1 MTGLLR
7 VADLLRAAHIDPALA
22 GERVL
27 RPLVEERR
35 LALGDRD
42 DDAYAD
48 RLVRDAAE
56 FGRLRERITV
66 PETWLFRYPASFEAL
81 RGMLRGARASGF
93 RGLSVACATG
103 AEPFSMVATALSAG
117 VPAVS
122 VEVIAI
128 DPSAEALARAASGR
142 FGRMA
147 VRGGLPPWAAEWFRE
162 DPGGVTVH
170 PDVLGRVRFV
180 QGAAPEAIDALP
192 AGAFDAVFCRN
203 LGIYLAEAGRA
214 EIGRSLM
221 RVVRPDGAVFL
232 GHAERPAL
240 FGLADR
246 LAPLTDAPAGS
257 FGFAQRP
264 IGAAAPDVARAAA
277 GTGRAAI
284 RGAPPRP
291 ARTPAPAA
299 RRTTATPASSPATA
313 AAPAAADPTR
323 GIAHAR
329 ASADAGNLA
338 EALEVAE
345 RLHAAG
351 DRSAALLELLGS
363 IHSALGLDAVAEG
376 WLRQAVYVDPAHAEA
391 LLQLAALAERR
402 GDRDQAARYRARAA
416 GGMP

>member
-1 MTGLLR
+1 MTGLPR

-22 GERVL
+22 SERVL
-27 RPLVEERR
+27 GPLVEERR
-35 LALGDRD
+35 LALGDQD

-48 RLVRDAAE
+48 RLVHDAAE

-66 PETWLFRYPASFEAL
+66 PETWLFRYPASFESL
-81 RGMLRGARASGF
+81 RGMLRGAPTRGF

-117 VPAVS
+117 IPAAS

-162 DPGGVTVH
+162 DPGVVTVH

-192 AGAFDAVFCRN
+192 ADAFDAVFCRN
-203 LGIYLAEAGRA
+203 LGIYLTDAGRA
-214 EIGRSLM
+214 GIGRALL

-246 LAPLTDAPAGS
+246 LAPLSDGPAGS
-257 FGFAQRP
+257 FGFAVRP
-264 IGAAAPDVARAAA
+264 VGAEAPGVARV
-277 GTGRAAI
+277 GDRGRAAS
-284 RGAPPRP
+284 RGVAPEL
-291 ARTPAPAA
+291 ARAPAPAA
-299 RRTTATPASSPATA
+299 RREA
-313 AAPAAADPTR
+313 ARQAPGRAMAPAAADPAS
-323 GIAHAR
+323 GIDQAR
-329 ASADAGNLA
+329 ACADAGNLA

-345 RLHAAG
+345 RLHAG
-351 DRSAALLELLGS
+351 GNRSAALLELLGS
-363 IHSALGLDAVAEG
+363 IHSALGLDALAEG
-376 WLRQAVYVDPAHAEA
+376 WLRQAVYVDPSHAEA
-391 LLQLAALAERR
+391 LLQLGALAERR
-402 GDRDQAARYRARAA
+402 GDHEQAARYRARAA
-416 GGMP
+416 GGSP